1 MIALCDATS
10 FYACAEKS
18 LDPSIRQRPVLVF
31 SNNDGCCVALCP
43 IAKRLGFKKF
53 MPMFQ
58 MKDDIRRYNAVVRS
72 SNYELYADISSKM
85 FSLLNEYTD
94 ELYEYSIDE
103 GFMRF
108 DNTLSDEQW
117 VQLGLDIRKALW
129 RQLRIPIGVGFGVN
143 CTLAKAANHASKKL
157 PGFNGSA
164 IVRTDQHKRHVL
176 TQMETSDVWGIGSRL
191 EKRLGAMGIK
201 NGFQLAQQNPSKM
214 RKYFSITLENTV
226 RELQGEVRL
235 SWDDVRPAKKEIYS
249 TRSFGQRVSS
259 IEELKSALVSHAEI
273 AASKLRAQNS
283 VAGGIVLFAANSPHD
298 DEPYQKKTFYTPFE
312 VPTSDTRNI
321 IGAISSSIGSLFVPQ
336 LRYYKVGVGLVDL
349 KDSAYYQHDLFSQ
362 CTDNPALMNALD
374 TMNAR
379 FGRDTISFAAKG
391 FKQGFAMRRNYLS
404 KRYTTRIHEIP
415 RIKC

>member
-1 MIALCDATS
+1 
-10 FYACAEKS
+10 
-18 LDPSIRQRPVLVF
+18 
-31 SNNDGCCVALCP
+31 
-43 IAKRLGFKKF
+43 
-53 MPMFQ
+53 
-58 MKDDIRRYNAVVRS
+58 
-72 SNYELYADISSKM
+72 
-85 FSLLNEYTD
+85 
-94 ELYEYSIDE
+94 
-103 GFMRF
+103 MRF
-108 DNTLSDEQW
+108 ENEMSDEQW
-117 VQLGLDIRKALW
+117 VQLGLDIRRALW
-129 RQLRIPIGVGFGVN
+129 RQLRIPIGVGFGIN

-164 IVRTDQHKRHVL
+164 IVRTEQHMRHVL
-176 TQMETSDVWGIGSRL
+176 TQMGTSDVWGIGSRL
-191 EKRLGAMGIK
+191 EKRLAAMGIK

-235 SWDDVRPAKKEIYS
+235 SWGDVRPAKKEIYS

-259 IEELKSALVSHAEI
+259 IEELKSALASHAEI
-273 AASKLRAQNS
+273 AAGKLRAQNS

-321 IGAISSSIGSLFVPQ
+321 IRAISSGIGSLFVPQ

-379 FGRDTISFAAKG
+379 FGRDTICFAAKG
-391 FKQGFAMRRNYLS
+391 FKQRFAMKRKYLS
-404 KRYTTRIHEIP
+404 KRYTTRINEIP
-415 RIKC
+415 RIRC